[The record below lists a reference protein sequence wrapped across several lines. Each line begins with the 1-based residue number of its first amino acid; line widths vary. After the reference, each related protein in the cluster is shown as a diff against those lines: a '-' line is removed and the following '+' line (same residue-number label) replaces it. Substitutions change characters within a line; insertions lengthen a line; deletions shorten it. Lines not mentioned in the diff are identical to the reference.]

1 MKKKLPIKFNRGIKL
16 FRRRYLLSELYAMR
30 NFLYMLLLS
39 PKKIFNLFLVK
50 VSLFFKM
57 KKCLGLP
64 LNILIEPTGSCNY
77 QCVKCERFSSIYKD
91 DGDVFKDKNM
101 PLEYY
106 RQIIDDIGDT
116 LLTLRL
122 WHYGEP
128 FLNGDIFDMIKYAKR
143 KNIIVAIS
151 SNLSLLTEEKSKKLI
166 QSGLDYLVVSFDG
179 ASNET
184 YSLYHRRDYFDKVV
198 NNIRT
203 LIKLKKSLKS
213 SLPFVELQFIIM
225 KENEKEMEQVKNIAR
240 ELGVDKLVYQ
250 RVYIDRLDLKKFEG
264 FNSNKDLLPTNKDFC
279 LDMRKIRS
287 ANFCRIP
294 WEETLIRYSGAVLPC
309 AVDLSQKYEIGNLF
323 QQDGYL
329 GFRNLWNNYKYL
341 NFRQQI
347 IKDINK
353 IDICFNCAQRNNNIE
368 EQVN

>member
-1 MKKKLPIKFNRGIKL
+1 MKLIRRKYKF
-16 FRRRYLLSELYAMR
+16 SELFILR
-30 NFLYMLLLS
+30 KSFYMLLLS

-353 IDICFNCAQRNNNIE
+353 IDICFNCAKRDNYTKSQI
-368 EQVN
+368 